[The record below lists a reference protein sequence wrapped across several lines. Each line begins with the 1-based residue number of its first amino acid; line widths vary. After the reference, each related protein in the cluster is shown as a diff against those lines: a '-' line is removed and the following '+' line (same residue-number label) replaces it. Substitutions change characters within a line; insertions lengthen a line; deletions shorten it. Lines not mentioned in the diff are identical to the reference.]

1 LAVPIAI
8 KSSVTQHPA
17 ISDFFVFCSTP
28 KKVLHHK
35 FPVSGTPP
43 PKKKKKT
50 TKHKKKKKTAQKRKI
65 SRNSSKIIT
74 TAYKLWFLRHLF
86 M

>member
-50 TKHKKKKKTAQKRKI
+50 AQKRKI